1 MSHET
6 EDTHERGAA
15 GPERETPAGSEGDAT
30 GSERDAAGSV
40 RGATKRGVAGSECGV
55 AGSECGVAGSERDAA
70 AAKRALLGRVDGP
83 ADLRGLSEEE
93 LQTLAQEVREH
104 IIETVGEIGGHFG
117 ANLGTCEL
125 AVALHS
131 LLGSPRD
138 KILWDVGHQAYPHK
152 ILTGRRDAL
161 HTIRQYG
168 GLAPFCSREE
178 SAHDIIGA
186 GHASTSVGYAVG
198 IKEGM
203 RHMRGAASWP
213 AAGAAGVGETPA
225 DVVGEAGEGKV
236 VAVIGDGAMTGGVA
250 FEAIGQAGGLGTPI
264 VVVLNDNGMSIA
276 PNVGALSRYFN
287 RVRLN
292 PKLWHVREGVEGGL
306 ARLPGGIGS
315 AFERLGPQLKESI
328 KAFWAPGLWWEEL
341 DWAYMGVI
349 DGHDVRALRKALR
362 EALAAERPVVVHI
375 ATVKGKGFAPAED
388 GGLEG
393 MEKWHAAKPKSIVD
407 GIPTR
412 PSPAR
417 QPAATAA
424 SASGAAVAAPAP
436 APQYTQVFGEALV
449 KECERDSRVVGITA
463 AMNSGT
469 GLNILQKALP
479 ERYFDVGIAEQQA
492 ILFAAGLSLEG
503 CKPVAA
509 IYSTFLQRAY
519 DQIVHDV
526 CLQRLNV
533 VFAMDRA
540 GLVGDDGP
548 THHGAFDVAYMRC
561 LPNVVLMAP
570 RDEAMLVHML
580 RTALVFDGPI
590 ALRYPRGEGAGVA
603 LPGEPHAI
611 AIGTGEI
618 LREAGV
624 GHPAARGRRVA
635 LIGYG
640 SGVGKALEAA
650 DLLAEHELAVTVAD
664 ARFAKPIDAGLMAQ
678 LAAEHD
684 LLVTVEEGVLA
695 GGFGSA
701 VWETLSDAGV
711 SAPRIMRVGLPDRY
725 VTHGKPALLHEEIG
739 FTGERIAERVAAAIL
754 DRDSAT
760 VGA

>member
-1 MSHET
+1 MSRGHPDSDREDPTRAGGAGERASSGTLLET
-6 EDTHERGAA
+6 ID
-15 GPERETPAGSEGDAT
+15 GPE
-30 GSERDAAGSV
+30 
-40 RGATKRGVAGSECGV
+40 
-55 AGSECGVAGSERDAA
+55 
-70 AAKRALLGRVDGP
+70 
-83 ADLRGLSEEE
+83 DLKDLSEEQLAE
-93 LQTLAQEVREH
+93 LAGEVRTY
-104 IIETVGEIGGHFG
+104 IIDTVGEIGGHFG

-131 LLGSPRD
+131 VLESPRD

-152 ILTGRRDAL
+152 ILTSRRERL
-161 HTIRQYG
+161 GTIRQYG
-168 GLAPFCSREE
+168 GLAPFCSIEE
-178 SAHDIIGA
+178 SPHDIMGA
-186 GHASTSVGYAVG
+186 GHASTSIGYAVG

-203 RHMRGAASWP
+203 RRLG
-213 AAGAAGVGETPA
+213 
-225 DVVGEAGEGKV
+225 GEGSDGRV

-250 FEAIGQAGGLGTPI
+250 FEAIGQAGGLGTPM

-287 RVRLN
+287 RVRMN
-292 PKLWHVREGVEGGL
+292 PKLWHARSGVEGGL
-306 ARLPGGIGS
+306 AKLPGGIGS

-349 DGHDVRALRKALR
+349 DGHDVRALREALR
-362 EALAAERPVVVHI
+362 EALAAQRPVVVHV

-393 MEKWHAAKPKSIVD
+393 MERWHAAKPNSIAN
-407 GIPTR
+407 G
-412 PSPAR
+412 
-417 QPAATAA
+417 
-424 SASGAAVAAPAP
+424 APAP
-436 APQYTQVFGEALV
+436 SVPAAAGKPAKPSPPQYTQVFGQALV
-449 KECERDSRVVGITA
+449 RECERDARVVGITA

-469 GLNILQKALP
+469 GLSILQKAMP

-492 ILFAAGLSLEG
+492 ILFAAGLALQG

-526 CLQRLNV
+526 CLQKLNV
-533 VFAMDRA
+533 VFALDRA

-548 THHGAFDVAYMRC
+548 THHGAFDIAYMRC
-561 LPNVVLMAP
+561 LPNIVLMAP

-580 RTALVFDGPI
+580 RTALGYDDGPI
-590 ALRYPRGEGAGVA
+590 ALRYPRGEGTGVPLPAQPRA
-603 LPGEPHAI
+603 LR
-611 AIGTGEI
+611 IGTGEI
-618 LREAGV
+618 LRQGGAS
-624 GHPAARGRRVA
+624 AIAGRRVA

-640 SGVGKALEAA
+640 SGVAKALEAA
-650 DLLAEHELAVTVAD
+650 VQLSESGIDVTVAD

-701 VWETLSDAGV
+701 VWETLNETGMRT
-711 SAPRIMRVGLPDRY
+711 PRILRVGLPDRY
-725 VTHGKPALLHEEIG
+725 VTHGKPALLHEEVG
-739 FTGERIAERVAAAIL
+739 YTGARIAERVRGAIL
-754 DRDSAT
+754 DRDST
-760 VGA
+760 TIGA

>member
-1 MSHET
+1 MRLL
-6 EDTHERGAA
+6 DQID
-15 GPERETPAGSEGDAT
+15 GPEDL
-30 GSERDAAGSV
+30 
-40 RGATKRGVAGSECGV
+40 GA
-55 AGSECGVAGSERDAA
+55 
-70 AAKRALLGRVDGP
+70 
-83 ADLRGLSEEE
+83 LSEEE
-93 LQTLAQEVREH
+93 LAQLAQEVREH
-104 IIETVGEIGGHFG
+104 IIDTVGEIGGHFG

-131 LLGSPRD
+131 VLDSPRD

-152 ILTGRRDAL
+152 IITGRRDEL
-161 HTIRQYG
+161 STIRQYG
-168 GLAPFCSREE
+168 GLTPFCSMEE
-178 SAHDIIGA
+178 SEHDIMGA
-186 GHASTSVGYAVG
+186 GHASTSIGYAVG

-203 RHMRGAASWP
+203 RRMGHVDA
-213 AAGAAGVGETPA
+213 
-225 DVVGEAGEGKV
+225 GKV

-292 PKLWHVREGVEGGL
+292 PKLWHARAGVEGGL
-306 ARLPGGIGS
+306 TRLPIGIGA

-349 DGHDVRALRKALR
+349 DGHDVRALREALR

-375 ATVKGKGFAPAED
+375 ATVKGKGFAPAEE

-393 MEKWHAAKPKSIVD
+393 MEQWHAAKPKSIAN
-407 GIPTR
+407 G
-412 PSPAR
+412 
-417 QPAATAA
+417 
-424 SASGAAVAAPAP
+424 APAP
-436 APQYTQVFGEALV
+436 APVLSANGVDGKPRKASPPQYTQVFGEALV
-449 KECERDSRVVGITA
+449 RECERDERVVGITA

-469 GLNILQKALP
+469 GLNILQKAMP
-479 ERYFDVGIAEQQA
+479 DRYFDVGIAEQQA
-492 ILFAAGLSLEG
+492 ILFASGLALEG
-503 CKPVAA
+503 VKPVAA

-526 CLQRLNV
+526 CLQKLNV

-548 THHGAFDVAYMRC
+548 THHGAFDIAYLRC
-561 LPNVVLMAP
+561 LPNIVLMAP

-580 RTALVFDGPI
+580 HTSLDYDDGPV
-590 ALRYPRGEGAGVA
+590 ALRYPRGEGTGVE
-603 LPGEPHAI
+603 LPASPTVLP
-611 AIGTGEI
+611 IGTGEI
-618 LREAGV
+618 ILEGGAGSAS
-624 GHPAARGRRVA
+624 GPAGRRVA

-650 DLLAEHELAVTVAD
+650 AELKGLDIAVTVAD

-684 LLVTVEEGVLA
+684 LLVTIEEGVLA

-701 VWETLSDAGV
+701 VWETLNETGATGAAAGV
-711 SAPRIMRVGLPDRY
+711 RIIRVGLPDSY
-725 VTHGKPALLHEEIG
+725 VTHGKPALLHEEVG
-739 FTGERIAERVAAAIL
+739 YTGKRIAERVAAAIG
-754 DRDSAT
+754 DRESAILN
-760 VGA
+760 A